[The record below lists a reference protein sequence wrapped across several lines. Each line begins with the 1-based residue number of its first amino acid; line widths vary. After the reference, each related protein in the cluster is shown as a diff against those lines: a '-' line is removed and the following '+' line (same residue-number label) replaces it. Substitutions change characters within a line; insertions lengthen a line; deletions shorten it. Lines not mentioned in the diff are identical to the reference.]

1 MDIAH
6 CDALV
11 FFGAT
16 GDLAYKKIFPSLQ
29 AMIRRGHLTVP
40 VVGVAKAGW
49 TLDQLRE
56 RARDS
61 LTKFGG
67 GVDDAAF
74 KKLLELLRYV
84 DGDYNDD
91 ATFAALR
98 TALGGACHPAHYLAI
113 PPSMFPTVVAA
124 LGRTGC
130 AKDARVIIEKPFG
143 HDLESAQA
151 LNKTLHSVFPESSV
165 FRIDHYLGKEAVQN
179 ILFFRFGNT
188 FLEPI
193 WNRNYVASVQIT
205 MAENFGVQGRGRF
218 YDETGAIRDVIQNH
232 MLQVVGFLAME
243 PPALAY
249 YDAIRDEQVQ
259 IFRSIPPL
267 KPEQLVRGQFR
278 GYRKEDG
285 VKADSQV
292 ETFGAVRVFIDSWR
306 WEGVPFLIRAG
317 KCLPTTT
324 TEVLVRLRRPPLAK
338 QFPQHGNYVRFR
350 LSPEVQ
356 IGIGAQVKHPGEDP
370 QRRLTPVEL
379 TAVEHPTGDDM
390 EPYERLLGDAMEG
403 DGTLFA
409 REDGVE
415 AAWQI
420 VEPILKAPSPVR
432 EYEPGTW
439 GPKEADVLATDVGGW
454 FAPT

>member
-1 MDIAH
+1 MSAPH
-6 CDALV
+6 SDALV

-29 AMIRRGHLTVP
+29 AMVRRGQLNVP
-40 VVGVAKAGW
+40 VIGVAKAGW
-49 TLDQLRE
+49 TLEQLRA

-61 LTKFGG
+61 LAKHG
-67 GVDDAAF
+67 GVDETAF
-74 KKLLELLRYV
+74 TKLVELLRYV

-91 ATFAALR
+91 KTFAALR
-98 TALGGACHPAHYLAI
+98 QQLDGATRPAHYLAI

-124 LGRTGC
+124 LGRSGC
-130 AKDARVIIEKPFG
+130 AAQARVIIEKPFG
-143 HDLESAQA
+143 HDFESARA
-151 LNKTLHSVFPESSV
+151 LNNTLHSVFPEPSV

-218 YDETGAIRDVIQNH
+218 YDETGCIRDVIQNH

-243 PPALAY
+243 PPAATY
-249 YDAIRDEQVQ
+249 HDAIRDEQVQ
-259 IFRSIPPL
+259 VFRSIPPL
-267 KPEQLVRGQFR
+267 QVEDLVRGQFR
-278 GYRKEDG
+278 GYRDEPG
-285 VKADSQV
+285 VAKDSQV
-292 ETFGAVRVFIDSWR
+292 ETFGAVRLHIDSWR
-306 WEGVPFLIRAG
+306 WEGVPFFIRAG

-324 TEVLVRLRRPPLAK
+324 TEVLVALRRPPLAK
-338 QFPQHGNYVRFR
+338 AFPQYGNYVRFR

-356 IGIGAQVKHPGEDP
+356 IGIGAQIKKPGEDP
-370 QRRLTPVEL
+370 QARLMPVEL
-379 TAVEHPTGDDM
+379 SVVHHESGDDM
-390 EPYERLLGDAMEG
+390 EPYERLLGDAMDG

-415 AAWQI
+415 AAWTI
-420 VEPILKAPSPVR
+420 VEQILKTPTPVQP
-432 EYEPGTW
+432 YEPGTW
-439 GPKEADVLATDVGGW
+439 GPPQADKLAAQVGGW
-454 FAPT
+454 HAPA

>member
-1 MDIAH
+1 MNAPH
-6 CDALV
+6 SDALV

-16 GDLAYKKIFPSLQ
+16 GDLAYKQIFPSLQ
-29 AMIRRGHLTVP
+29 AMIRRGHLDVP
-40 VVGVAKAGW
+40 VIGVAKAGW
-49 TLDQLRE
+49 TLEQLRD

-61 LTKFGG
+61 LDKHG
-67 GVDDAAF
+67 GVDEAAF
-74 KKLLELLRYV
+74 KKLVQLLRYV

-98 TALGGACHPAHYLAI
+98 TQLGSATRPSHYLAI

-130 AKDARVIIEKPFG
+130 AADSRVIIEKPFG
-143 HDLESAQA
+143 HDLESARA

-243 PPALAY
+243 PPARTY
-249 YDAIRDEQVQ
+249 SEAIRDEQVQ
-259 IFRSIPPL
+259 VFRSIPPL
-267 KPEQLVRGQFR
+267 KPEDLVRGQFR
-278 GYRKEDG
+278 GYRQEPG
-285 VKADSQV
+285 VAPDSKV
-292 ETFGAVRVFIDSWR
+292 ETFGAVRLQIDSWR
-306 WEGVPFLIRAG
+306 WEGVPFFIRAG
-317 KCLPTTT
+317 KNLPTTT
-324 TEVLVRLRRPPLAK
+324 TEVLVQLRRPPLAK
-338 QFPQHGNYVRFR
+338 AFAQYGNYVRFR
-350 LSPEVQ
+350 LSPQVQ
-356 IGIGAQVKHPGEDP
+356 IGIGAQIKKPGDDP
-370 QRRLTPVEL
+370 QARLMPVEL
-379 TAVEHPTGDDM
+379 TAVHQTTTDDM
-390 EPYERLLGDAMEG
+390 APYERLLGDAMNG

-415 AAWQI
+415 AAWEI
-420 VEPILKAPSPVR
+420 VEPILKTATPLY
-432 EYEPGTW
+432 EYDPCTW
-439 GPKEADVLATDVGGW
+439 GPPEADKLAADVGSW
-454 FAPT
+454 HAPE